1 MVGMSDEPVEF
12 AEVLDG
18 WAPAPEVVHGALD
31 PWPAAALAALL
42 GRPAPGPGEPLPPL
56 WQEVYL
62 RAAHAVSELADDGH
76 PGAGSLVPPLRDRRR
91 MFGGGRITVHRPLL
105 VGEPATR
112 TSSVAGVRA
121 RQGRSGWLLLVT
133 EQHEVCV
140 DGAVRVREERDIVY
154 RRAADVGRTAAAA
167 AAPAP
172 ADPPDYTIEPDERL
186 LFCMSALTYNAHRIH
201 YDRDFTVGVEG
212 HPDLLVHG
220 PLLALGAVETVRRQD
235 PREIARMQYR
245 LVSPAYLGRG
255 TIGFACTRDDSGSL
269 RVVGS
274 QDAVPTVEATFTM
287 R

>member
-31 PWPAAALAALL
+31 PWPATALATLL
-42 GRPAPGPGEPLPPL
+42 GGRAPGPGEPLPPL
-56 WQEVYL
+56 WHEVYL
-62 RAAHAVSELADDGH
+62 RAAHPVSGLADDGH
-76 PGAGSLVPPLRDRRR
+76 PRDGLVPPLRDRRR

-112 TSSVAGVRA
+112 TSTVAGVRA
-121 RQGRSGWLLLVT
+121 RRGRSGWLLLVA
-133 EQHEVCV
+133 EQHEVSV

-154 RRAADVGRTAAAA
+154 RRAADVGRTAAAG
-167 AAPAP
+167 APAST
-172 ADPPDYTIEPDERL
+172 DPPSYTIEPDERL
-186 LFCMSALTYNAHRIH
+186 LFCVSALTYNAHRIH
-201 YDRDFTVGVEG
+201 YDREFTVGVEG

-235 PREIARMQYR
+235 PREIAGMQYR

-274 QDAVPTVEATFTM
+274 QDAVPKVEATFTM